1 VTATLTVLGCIVA
14 LGVIIYFCWGDDHGR
29 NL

>member
-1 VTATLTVLGCIVA
+1 MTALTILGCIVA
-14 LGVIIYFCWGDDHGR
+14 LGAVIYFCWGDDHGR